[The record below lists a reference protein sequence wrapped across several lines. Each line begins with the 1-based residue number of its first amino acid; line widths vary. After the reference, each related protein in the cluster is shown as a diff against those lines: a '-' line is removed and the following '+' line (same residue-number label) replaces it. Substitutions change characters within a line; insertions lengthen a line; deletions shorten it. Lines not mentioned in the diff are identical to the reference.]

1 MLIETK
7 EVLEFRE
14 FMKKDTTDMFI
25 TNIIFRMEDEFKYEG
40 RKAYSNVIKEYFSE
54 KCNYKIIS
62 LKGSG
67 RRFVITLE
75 LNNFQKAEII
85 INYASYKWKI
95 LQSKSKASALI
106 GKIK

>member
-14 FMKKDTTDMFI
+14 FMKKDTTNMFI
-25 TNIIFRMEDEFKYEG
+25 TNIIFRMEDEFEYEG
-40 RKAYSNVIKEYFSE
+40 RKAYSTAIKEYFSE

-75 LNNFQKAEII
+75 LNNFQKAEIT
-85 INYASYKWKI
+85 INSASYKWRI
-95 LQSKSKASALI
+95 LQSKSKALALV
-106 GKIK
+106 GN